1 MLSQYIC
8 QQLSVPDPSERYWA
22 TFQNNYP
29 VKKRKNVSR
38 MGCQKSFIILKQTIS
53 EDKLKYPLVDLSVS
67 KQVVKK

>member
-1 MLSQYIC
+1 
-8 QQLSVPDPSERYWA
+8 
-22 TFQNNYP
+22 
-29 VKKRKNVSR
+29 